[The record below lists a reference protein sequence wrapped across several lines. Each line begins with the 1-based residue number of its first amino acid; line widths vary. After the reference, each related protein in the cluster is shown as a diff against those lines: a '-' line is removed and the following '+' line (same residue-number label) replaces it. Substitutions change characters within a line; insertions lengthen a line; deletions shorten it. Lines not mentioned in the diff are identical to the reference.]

1 MPLEFLFCNYPS
13 AGPALKVFYICA
25 GFLDT
30 KLSEESNFE
39 GGLTIKNTSG
49 PHKILCNIMVTCI
62 AFHVLVLFVGCKV
75 SKLRF
80 LRQKI
85 NVQRVLVI
93 WLKFLQSSLLIL
105 ISKSLKQGLLPFIAC
120 FLLMNKYFVCSHC
133 ATRAHEHF
141 KLWAHFYPHMN
152 IS

>member
-1 MPLEFLFCNYPS
+1 MPLEFLVCNYSS
-13 AGPALKVFYICA
+13 AGPALKVLYICA

-30 KLSEESNFE
+30 KLMEKSNFE
-39 GGLTIKNTSG
+39 GGPTIKNHV
-49 PHKILCNIMVTCI
+49 PRKIYVILWL
-62 AFHVLVLFVGCKV
+62 HVFPSTFLVLFVGCKV

-105 ISKSLKQGLLPFIAC
+105 ILKPLKQGLLPFIAC
-120 FLLMNKYFVCSHC
+120 FLLLNKYFVCCRC

-141 KLWAHFYPHMN
+141 RLWAHFYPHMN